1 MPVRPEFRAV
11 RAQEGKGLSVR
22 VLTIIAAFMVFAAP
36 VFAQVDFDTKARFAV
51 LMDYESGA
59 VIFQKDA
66 DARLEP
72 ASMTKLMT
80 LAVVFNEIRAG
91 RVSLD
96 DTFFVSENAWRTG
109 GAASGGSTMFAELNS
124 QIRVEDLIR
133 SVIIQSGN
141 DAAIVLAEG
150 IAGTEPTFAAMM
162 NELARELGLEGSNF
176 TNSTGLPDPDEYST
190 ARDLAEIGRY
200 LIREF
205 PEFYHYFAEP
215 EMEWNNIKQANR
227 NSLIEVGIGV
237 DGLKTGHTQAAGYG
251 AVLSTAQG
259 DRRLIGVVHGLT
271 SMRERAEE
279 GRKLLTWGQR
289 AFERIT
295 PYADGAV
302 VGYADVYGGE
312 APNVAMVG
320 DGEIALYLP
329 RGSRQ
334 CLTATL
340 NYTAPLLPPVRQ
352 GDRIGELRVFCNDQL
367 VQAAPL
373 YAAEDVGQGDLVRRA
388 TDALKHLA
396 IGWL

>member
-1 MPVRPEFRAV
+1 MRLLIA
-11 RAQEGKGLSVR
+11 
-22 VLTIIAAFMVFAAP
+22 IAAMLALAAP
-36 VFAQVDFDTKARFAV
+36 VSAQVDFDTKARFAV
-51 LMDYESGA
+51 LLDHESGA

-96 DTFFVSENAWRTG
+96 DLFFVSENAWRTG
-109 GAASGGSTMFAELNS
+109 GATSGGSTMFAELNS

-141 DAAIVLAEG
+141 DAAIILAEG
-150 IAGTEPTFAAMM
+150 IAGTEATFALMM
-162 NELARELGLEGSNF
+162 NELAGDLGLDGSNF

-190 ARDLAEIGRY
+190 ARDLADLGRY

-205 PEFYHYFAEP
+205 PEYYHYFSEP
-215 EMEWNNIKQANR
+215 EMEWNKIKQANR
-227 NSLIEVGIGV
+227 NSLIDVGIGV
-237 DGLKTGHTQAAGYG
+237 DGLKTGHTQSAGYG
-251 AVLSTAQG
+251 VVLSTAQG
-259 DRRLIGVVHGLT
+259 DRRLVAVVHGLA

-295 PYADGAV
+295 PYAAGTI
-302 VGYADVYGGE
+302 VGYADVYGGDS
-312 APNVAMVG
+312 PQVG
-320 DGEIALYLP
+320 LVGKGEVALYLP

-334 CLTATL
+334 CLSATL
-340 NYTAPLLPPVRQ
+340 NYSGPLMPPVRQ
-352 GDRIGELRVFCNDQL
+352 GDKVAELRVFCNDQL

-373 YAAEDVGQGDLVRRA
+373 YAAEDVKQGDLLRRA

>member
-1 MPVRPEFRAV
+1 MRLLIA
-11 RAQEGKGLSVR
+11 
-22 VLTIIAAFMVFAAP
+22 IAAILALAAP
-36 VFAQVDFDTKARFAV
+36 VSAQVDFDTKARFAV
-51 LMDYESGA
+51 LMDHESGA

-96 DTFFVSENAWRTG
+96 DLFFVSENAWRTG
-109 GAASGGSTMFAELNS
+109 GATSGGSTMFAELNS

-141 DAAIVLAEG
+141 DAAIILAEG
-150 IAGTEPTFAAMM
+150 IAGTEATFALMM
-162 NELARELGLEGSNF
+162 NELAGDLGLEGSNF
-176 TNSTGLPDPDEYST
+176 TNATGLPDADEYST
-190 ARDLAEIGRY
+190 ARDLADLGRY

-205 PEFYHYFAEP
+205 PEYYHYFSEP
-215 EMEWNNIKQANR
+215 EMEWNKIKQANR
-227 NSLIEVGIGV
+227 NSLIDVGIGV
-237 DGLKTGHTQAAGYG
+237 DGLKTGHTQSAGYG
-251 AVLSTAQG
+251 VVLSTAQG
-259 DRRLIGVVHGLT
+259 DRRLIAVVHGLA

-295 PYADGAV
+295 PYAAGTV
-302 VGYADVYGGE
+302 VGYADVYGGDN
-312 APNVAMVG
+312 PQVG
-320 DGEIALYLP
+320 LVGKGEIALYLP

-334 CLTATL
+334 CLSATL
-340 NYTAPLLPPVRQ
+340 NYTGPLMPPVRQ
-352 GDRIGELRVFCNDQL
+352 GDKVAELRVFCNDQL

-373 YAAEDVGQGDLVRRA
+373 YAAEDVRQGDLVRRA
-388 TDALKHLA
+388 TDAMKHLA
-396 IGWL
+396 LGWL

>member
-1 MPVRPEFRAV
+1 MRLLIA
-11 RAQEGKGLSVR
+11 
-22 VLTIIAAFMVFAAP
+22 IAAMLALAAP
-36 VFAQVDFDTKARFAV
+36 VSAQVDFDTKARFAV
-51 LMDYESGA
+51 LLDHESGA

-96 DTFFVSENAWRTG
+96 DLFFVSENAWRTG
-109 GAASGGSTMFAELNS
+109 GATSGGSTMFAELNS

-141 DAAIVLAEG
+141 DAAIILAEG
-150 IAGTEPTFAAMM
+150 IAGTEATFALMM
-162 NELARELGLEGSNF
+162 NELAGDLGLDGSNF

-190 ARDLAEIGRY
+190 ARDLADLGRY

-205 PEFYHYFAEP
+205 PEYYHYFSEP
-215 EMEWNNIKQANR
+215 EMEWNKIKQANR
-227 NSLIEVGIGV
+227 NSLIDVGIGV
-237 DGLKTGHTQAAGYG
+237 DGLKTGHTQSAGYG
-251 AVLSTAQG
+251 VVLSTAQG
-259 DRRLIGVVHGLT
+259 DRRLVAVVHGLA

-295 PYADGAV
+295 PYAAGTI
-302 VGYADVYGGE
+302 VGYADVYGGDS
-312 APNVAMVG
+312 PQVG
-320 DGEIALYLP
+320 LVGKGEVALYLP

-334 CLTATL
+334 CLSATL
-340 NYTAPLLPPVRQ
+340 NYSGPLMPPVRQ
-352 GDRIGELRVFCNDQL
+352 GDKVAELRVFCNDQL

-373 YAAEDVGQGDLVRRA
+373 YAAEDVKQGDLLRRA

-396 IGWL
+396 LGWL

>member
-1 MPVRPEFRAV
+1 MA
-11 RAQEGKGLSVR
+11 L
-22 VLTIIAAFMVFAAP
+22 AAP
-36 VFAQVDFDTKARFAV
+36 AIAQAEFDTKARFAV
-51 LMDYESGA
+51 LMDYESGSI
-59 VIFQKDA
+59 IFQKDA
-66 DARLEP
+66 DSRLEP

-124 QIRVEDLIR
+124 QIRVEDLVR

-150 IAGTEPTFAAMM
+150 IAGTEATFALMM
-162 NELARELGLEGSNF
+162 NELARDLGLEGSNF

-205 PEFYHYFAEP
+205 PEYYHYFSEP
-215 EMEWNNIKQANR
+215 EMEWNRIKQANR

-237 DGLKTGHTQAAGYG
+237 DGLKTGHTSAAGYG
-251 AVLSTAQG
+251 SVISTAQG
-259 DRRLIGVVHGLT
+259 DRRLVAVVHGLT

-295 PYADGAV
+295 PYAEGAV
-302 VGYADVYGGE
+302 VGYANVYGGE
-312 APNVAMVG
+312 ASSVGMVG
-320 DGEIALYLP
+320 KEQIALYLP

-334 CLTATL
+334 CLSATL
-340 NYTAPLLPPVRQ
+340 NYEGPLMPPVRQ
-352 GDRIGELRVFCNDQL
+352 GDQIGELRVFCNDQL

-373 YAAEDVGQGDLVRRA
+373 YAAEDVGQGDLMRRA

-396 IGWL
+396 LGWL

>member
-1 MPVRPEFRAV
+1 MRLLSTIAFALMALATPAV
-11 RAQEGKGLSVR
+11 AQAE
-22 VLTIIAAFMVFAAP
+22 
-36 VFAQVDFDTKARFAV
+36 FDTKARFAV
-51 LMDYESGA
+51 LMDYESGSI
-59 VIFQKDA
+59 IFQKEA
-66 DARLEP
+66 DSRLEP

-124 QIRVEDLIR
+124 QIRVEDLVR

-150 IAGTEPTFAAMM
+150 IAGTEGTFALMM
-162 NELARELGLEGSNF
+162 NELARDLGLDGSNF

-205 PEFYHYFAEP
+205 PEYYHYFSEP
-215 EMEWNNIKQANR
+215 EMEWNRIKQANR

-237 DGLKTGHTQAAGYG
+237 DGLKTGHTSAAGYG
-251 AVLSTAQG
+251 SVISTAQG
-259 DRRLIGVVHGLT
+259 DRRLVAVVHGLT

-295 PYADGAV
+295 PYAEGAV
-302 VGYADVYGGE
+302 VGYANVYGGE
-312 APNVAMVG
+312 ASSVGMVG
-320 DGEIALYLP
+320 KEQIALYLP

-334 CLTATL
+334 CLSATL
-340 NYTAPLLPPVRQ
+340 NYNGPLMPPVRQ
-352 GDRIGELRVFCNDQL
+352 GDQIGELRVFCNDQL

-373 YAAEDVGQGDLVRRA
+373 YAAEDVGQGDLMRRA

-396 IGWL
+396 LGWL

>member
-1 MPVRPEFRAV
+1 MRLLSTIAFALMVLATPAI
-11 RAQEGKGLSVR
+11 AQAE
-22 VLTIIAAFMVFAAP
+22 
-36 VFAQVDFDTKARFAV
+36 FDTKARFAV
-51 LMDYESGA
+51 LMDYESGSI
-59 VIFQKDA
+59 IFQKEA
-66 DARLEP
+66 DSRLEP

-96 DTFFVSENAWRTG
+96 DPFFVSENAWRTG

-124 QIRVEDLIR
+124 QIRVEDLVR

-150 IAGTEPTFAAMM
+150 IAGTEATFALMM
-162 NELARELGLEGSNF
+162 NELARDLGLEGSNF

-205 PEFYHYFAEP
+205 PEYYHYFSEP
-215 EMEWNNIKQANR
+215 EMEWNRIKQANR

-237 DGLKTGHTQAAGYG
+237 DGLKTGHTSAAGYG
-251 AVLSTAQG
+251 SVISTAQG
-259 DRRLIGVVHGLT
+259 DRRLIAVVHGLT

-302 VGYADVYGGE
+302 VGYANVYGGE
-312 APNVAMVG
+312 ASSVG
-320 DGEIALYLP
+320 LVGKEQIALYLP

-334 CLTATL
+334 CLSATL
-340 NYTAPLLPPVRQ
+340 NYPGPLMPPVRQ
-352 GDRIGELRVFCNDQL
+352 GDQIGELRVFCNDQL

-396 IGWL
+396 LGWL

>member
-1 MPVRPEFRAV
+1 MRLLIA
-11 RAQEGKGLSVR
+11 
-22 VLTIIAAFMVFAAP
+22 IAAMLALAAP
-36 VFAQVDFDTKARFAV
+36 VSAQVDFDTKARFAV
-51 LMDYESGA
+51 LMDHESGA

-91 RVSLD
+91 RVGLD
-96 DTFFVSENAWRTG
+96 DLFFVSENAWRSG

-141 DAAIVLAEG
+141 DAAIILAEG
-150 IAGTEPTFAAMM
+150 IAGTEATFALMM
-162 NELARELGLEGSNF
+162 NELAGDLGLDGSNF

-190 ARDLAEIGRY
+190 ARDLADLGRY

-205 PEFYHYFAEP
+205 PEYYHYFSEP
-215 EMEWNNIKQANR
+215 EMEWNKIKQANR
-227 NSLIEVGIGV
+227 NSLIDVGIGV
-237 DGLKTGHTQAAGYG
+237 DGLKTGHTQSAGYG
-251 AVLSTAQG
+251 VVLSTAQG
-259 DRRLIGVVHGLT
+259 DRRLIAVVHGLA

-295 PYADGAV
+295 PYAAGTI
-302 VGYADVYGGE
+302 VGYADVYGGDN
-312 APNVAMVG
+312 PQVG
-320 DGEIALYLP
+320 LVGKGEIALYLP

-334 CLTATL
+334 CLSATL
-340 NYTAPLLPPVRQ
+340 NYAGPLLPPVRQ
-352 GDRIGELRVFCNDQL
+352 GDKVAELRVFCNDQL

-373 YAAEDVGQGDLVRRA
+373 YAAEDVKQGDLVRRA

-396 IGWL
+396 LGWL

>member
-1 MPVRPEFRAV
+1 MLAIFAILLSLVAP
-11 RAQEGKGLSVR
+11 AQ
-22 VLTIIAAFMVFAAP
+22 
-36 VFAQVDFDTKARFAV
+36 AQVGFDTNARFAI
-51 LMDYESGA
+51 LMDYESGT

-66 DARLEP
+66 DERLEP

-96 DTFFVSENAWRTG
+96 DQFFVSENAWRTG

-124 QIRVEDLIR
+124 QIRVEDLVR

-162 NELARELGLEGSNF
+162 NELAGQIGLEGSNF

-190 ARDLAEIGRY
+190 ARDLADLGRY

-205 PEFYHYFAEP
+205 PEYYHYFSEP
-215 EMEWNNIKQANR
+215 EMEWNNIRQANR

-237 DGLKTGHTQAAGYG
+237 DGLKTGHTEAAGYG
-251 AVLSTAQG
+251 AVISTAQG
-259 DRRLIGVVHGLT
+259 DRRLVGVVHGLN

-289 AFERIT
+289 AFERYA
-295 PYADGAV
+295 PYPEGKIVA
-302 VGYADVYGGE
+302 YADVYGG
-312 APNVAMVG
+312 AISSVG
-320 DGEIALYLP
+320 LVGKGEIALYLP

-334 CLTATL
+334 CLTATV
-340 NYTAPLLPPVRQ
+340 NYDAPLMPPVNQ
-352 GDRIGELRVFCNDQL
+352 GDQIAELRVFCNDQL
-367 VQAAPL
+367 VQSAPL
-373 YAAEDVGQGDLVRRA
+373 FAAETVEQGDLFRRA
-388 TDALKHLA
+388 VDALKQLA
-396 IGWL
+396 LGWL

>member
-1 MPVRPEFRAV
+1 MRLLAIFAILLSLVAP
-11 RAQEGKGLSVR
+11 AQ
-22 VLTIIAAFMVFAAP
+22 
-36 VFAQVDFDTKARFAV
+36 AQVGFDTNARFAI
-51 LMDYESGA
+51 LMDYESGT

-66 DARLEP
+66 DERLEP

-96 DTFFVSENAWRTG
+96 DQFFVSENAWRTG

-124 QIRVEDLIR
+124 QIRVEDLVR

-162 NELARELGLEGSNF
+162 NELAGQIGLEGSNF

-190 ARDLAEIGRY
+190 ARDLADLGRY

-205 PEFYHYFAEP
+205 PEYYHYFSEP
-215 EMEWNNIKQANR
+215 EMEWNNIRQANR

-237 DGLKTGHTQAAGYG
+237 DGLKTGHTEAAGYG
-251 AVLSTAQG
+251 AVISTAQG
-259 DRRLIGVVHGLT
+259 DRRLVGVVHGLN

-289 AFERIT
+289 AFERYA
-295 PYADGAV
+295 PYPEGKIVA
-302 VGYADVYGGE
+302 YADVYGG
-312 APNVAMVG
+312 AISSVG
-320 DGEIALYLP
+320 LVGKGEIALYLP

-334 CLTATL
+334 CLTATV
-340 NYTAPLLPPVRQ
+340 NYDAPLMPPVNQ
-352 GDRIGELRVFCNDQL
+352 GDQIAELRVFCNDQL
-367 VQAAPL
+367 VQSAPL
-373 YAAEDVGQGDLVRRA
+373 FAAETVEQGDLFRRA
-388 TDALKHLA
+388 VDALKQLA
-396 IGWL
+396 LGWL